1 MIKKTPIID
10 INVSNFI
17 DSRKNAT
24 FRQYIDRDTTSGHGC
39 KHMSKPNPNKGIVLV
54 RVNWK
59 DSEIKFIKK
68 IKLYQYNDA
77 FFIAVK
83 RKARNPYR
91 NEFVFETFKEA
102 LNYLYDLM
110 IERKKHHSNIESF
123 EIRFTEQGKKKAES
137 EGFII

>member
-10 INVSNFI
+10 INVFDFI
-17 DSRKNAT
+17 NSRKNAT
-24 FRQYIDRDTTSGHGC
+24 FRQNIDRDTMSGHGC

-59 DSEIKFIKK
+59 DSEIRFIKK

-77 FFIAVK
+77 FFIAIK
-83 RKARNPYR
+83 HKARNPYY

-110 IERKKHHSNIESF
+110 IERKEWEGNTESF
-123 EIRFTEQGKKKAES
+123 ETRFTEQGKKRAES